1 MRAAATPFVAM
12 DVFGV
17 VRAPRRDRERRSTFL
32 TQRPPPAGHACVPVG
47 HFFNL
52 LQKYSVSK
60 REQKQHRVLV
70 FSLASHAP
78 APWLLRNPALFFMLG
93 TWRNDLALAQLPMA
107 MNSFDDERLL
117 YVVGTFALLA
127 MIDVNQIGTLNINA
141 VNGM

>member
-1 MRAAATPFVAM
+1 
-12 DVFGV
+12 
-17 VRAPRRDRERRSTFL
+17 
-32 TQRPPPAGHACVPVG
+32 
-47 HFFNL
+47 
-52 LQKYSVSK
+52 
-60 REQKQHRVLV
+60 
-70 FSLASHAP
+70 
-78 APWLLRNPALFFMLG
+78 MLG

>member
-1 MRAAATPFVAM
+1 
-12 DVFGV
+12 
-17 VRAPRRDRERRSTFL
+17 
-32 TQRPPPAGHACVPVG
+32 
-47 HFFNL
+47 
-52 LQKYSVSK
+52 
-60 REQKQHRVLV
+60 
-70 FSLASHAP
+70 
-78 APWLLRNPALFFMLG
+78 LLRNPALFFMLG